1 MHDGAAP
8 PAGPLPVTSP
18 AVAPA
23 PAALPGVAPDAAD
36 TLPSPHTAVGH
47 GSEPVAAATVDAA
60 AEVPWSLAQRVTRNM
75 LLVLGGLWL
84 VGAAVLVMG
93 LFYESS
99 EVLDSALQE
108 TAERFLFLPDNIVF
122 DPADQRRFLQEIG
135 AHEEYVVYQIYDAKG
150 QLRLRSHGAPDEPL
164 DPMGEDGIHNIG
176 GWRVLT
182 MTRTDFQR
190 RVQVAESQTYR
201 GDVLLGSLGWLAG
214 TLICLLGAA
223 SLALTY
229 IMRQGR
235 RAVDAARLELMSRKP
250 DDLRPL
256 SGAGAPLELQP
267 WIASVNTLMARD
279 RVLIE
284 AERAFAARTAHEL
297 RTPLAAARAQA
308 QRLVEVAAGT
318 SARPNAEALLR
329 QLDRLG
335 RLATR
340 LLQLARIESHA
351 SVRREPVDLAVIA
364 RMVVADFAEA
374 VASERLRIEITD
386 GPTGVVGDIDA
397 IGIALRNLIDNALK
411 HGGKDAWV
419 TVLVETLCVL
429 VINDGPGVPPETLQ
443 KLVRPFERGITAAEG
458 SGLGLSITQAIVAQ
472 AGGALE
478 LISPVAGGRGFA
490 AVLRF
495 D

>member
-1 MHDGAAP
+1 MSRSRPAGAVASAPATP
-8 PAGPLPVTSP
+8 PAEVVGGD
-18 AVAPA
+18 APA
-23 PAALPGVAPDAAD
+23 GAGDA
-36 TLPSPHTAVGH
+36 S
-47 GSEPVAAATVDAA
+47 
-60 AEVPWSLAQRVTRNM
+60 WSLAQRITRHM
-75 LLVLGGLWL
+75 LLVLCGLWL
-84 VGAAVLVMG
+84 LGAAVLVMG

-108 TAERFLFLPDNIVF
+108 TAERFLFLPDAIV
-122 DPADQRRFLQEIG
+122 DDAEEQRRFLEEIG
-135 AHEEYVVYQIYDAKG
+135 PHEEYVVYQIYDAKG
-150 QLRLRSHGAPDEPL
+150 QMRLRSHGAPSVPL
-164 DPMGEDGIHNIG
+164 DDTGEDGIRNAG

-182 MTRTDFQR
+182 MTRTDFKR
-190 RVQVAESQTYR
+190 RVQVAEAETYR

-214 TLICLLGAA
+214 TLICLLAAA
-223 SLALTY
+223 SAALTI

-235 RAVDAARLELMSRKP
+235 RALDGARLELMGRKP

-308 QRLVEVAAGT
+308 QRLVELAVGSAA
-318 SARPNAEALLR
+318 RQNAEALLR

-340 LLQLARIESHA
+340 LLQLARIESRA
-351 SVRREPVDLAVIA
+351 SVRREPVDLAVVA

-374 VASERLRIEITD
+374 LASERLRIEVQP
-386 GPTGVVGDIDA
+386 GPTGVIGDVDA

-419 TVLVETLCVL
+419 TVLVETLSVL
-429 VINDGPGVPPETLQ
+429 VINDGPGVPSETLH

-458 SGLGLSITQAIVAQ
+458 SGLGLSITQAIVHQ
-472 AGGALE
+472 SGGTLE
-478 LISPVAGGRGFA
+478 LFSPISGGRGFA

-495 D
+495 E

>member
-1 MHDGAAP
+1 MFNR
-8 PAGPLPVTSP
+8 PAQT
-18 AVAPA
+18 AVASGGPAAAGGALTDVTVSIDA
-23 PAALPGVAPDAAD
+23 PATP
-36 TLPSPHTAVGH
+36 
-47 GSEPVAAATVDAA
+47 AT
-60 AEVPWSLAQRVTRNM
+60 VPWSLAQRITRHM
-75 LLVLGGLWL
+75 LLVLCGLWL

-108 TAERFLFLPDNIVF
+108 TAERFLFLPDMVLD
-122 DPADQRRFLQEIG
+122 DPADQRRFLQEIA
-135 AHEEYVVYQIYDAKG
+135 AHEEYVVYQIFDAKG
-150 QLRLRSHGAPDEPL
+150 QMRLRSHGAPEEPL
-164 DPMGEDGIHNIG
+164 DDSGEDGIRNTG

-182 MTRTDFQR
+182 MTRTDFKR
-190 RVQVAESQTYR
+190 RVQVAEAETYR
-201 GDVLLGSLGWLAG
+201 GDVLFGSLGWLAG
-214 TLICLLGAA
+214 TLICLLAAA
-223 SLALTY
+223 SAALTI

-235 RAVDAARLELMSRKP
+235 RALDGARLELMGRKP

-308 QRLVEVAAGT
+308 QRLVEVAVGT
-318 SARPNAEALLR
+318 TARQNAEALLR
-329 QLDRLG
+329 QLDRLA
-335 RLATR
+335 RLASR
-340 LLQLARIESHA
+340 LLQLARIESRA
-351 SVRREPVDLAVIA
+351 SVRREPVDLAVVT

-374 VASERLRIEITD
+374 LASERLRIDVQD
-386 GPTGVVGDIDA
+386 GPTGIIGDIDA
-397 IGIALRNLIDNALK
+397 IGIALRNVIDNALK

-419 TVLVETLCVL
+419 TVLVETLSVL
-429 VINDGPGVPPETLQ
+429 VINDGPGVPPETLH

-458 SGLGLSITQAIVAQ
+458 SGLGLSITQAIVRQ
-472 AGGALE
+472 SGGTLE
-478 LISPVAGGRGFA
+478 LFSPISGGRGFA

>member
-1 MHDGAAP
+1 MLDG
-8 PAGPLPVTSP
+8 
-18 AVAPA
+18 APA
-23 PAALPGVAPDAAD
+23 PAPVPVVRDTAGDAVLPPAD
-36 TLPSPHTAVGH
+36 TAI
-47 GSEPVAAATVDAA
+47 AAAPPPA
-60 AEVPWSLAQRVTRNM
+60 PWSLAQRVTRNM

-84 VGAAVLVMG
+84 LGAAVLVMG

-99 EVLDSALQE
+99 QVLDSALQE
-108 TAERFLFLPDNIVF
+108 TAERFLFLPDVVIN
-122 DPADQRRFLQEIG
+122 DPSEQRRFLQEIG

-150 QLRLRSHGAPDEPL
+150 QMRLRSHGAPEEPL
-164 DPMGEDGIHNIG
+164 DQSGEDGIHNTG

-190 RVQVAESQTYR
+190 RVQVAEAETYR
-201 GDVLLGSLGWLAG
+201 GDVLFGSLGWLAG
-214 TLICLLGAA
+214 TLVCLLAAA
-223 SLALTY
+223 SLALTV

-235 RAVDAARLELMSRKP
+235 RAVDAARLELMGRKP

-256 SGAGAPLELQP
+256 STAGAPMELQP
-267 WIASVNTLMARD
+267 WITSVNTLMARD

-340 LLQLARIESHA
+340 LLQLARIESRA

-374 VASERLRIEITD
+374 VASERLRIDIAD

-419 TVLVETLCVL
+419 TVLVETLSVL

-458 SGLGLSITQAIVAQ
+458 SGLGLSITQAIVHQ
-472 AGGALE
+472 AGGTLS
-478 LISPVAGGRGFA
+478 LLSPISGGRGFA

-495 D
+495 E